1 MNPPGGARSQIQAG
15 VEYESAQNHTV
26 PDVTQPRVRAAA
38 DARLPVPSA
47 QIRAAE
53 SFTRPCSLH
62 RGGRSQRVRQTTSHF
77 PQRVYPDTSRPAS
90 VTLLLS
96 ERAREQSPSFLH

>member
-62 RGGRSQRVRQTTSHF
+62 RGGRSQRA
-77 PQRVYPDTSRPAS
+77 SRGVSALREV
-90 VTLLLS
+90 VTRTHGVSACCVMFGL
-96 ERAREQSPSFLH
+96 